1 MFSCLLFVGD
11 KLVVLHLNELNKFKN
26 STEKKKKKTEE
37 HFLIAYSTEEALP
50 S

>member
-1 MFSCLLFVGD
+1 MLSCLLFVGD

-26 STEKKKKKTEE
+26 STEKKKKEE